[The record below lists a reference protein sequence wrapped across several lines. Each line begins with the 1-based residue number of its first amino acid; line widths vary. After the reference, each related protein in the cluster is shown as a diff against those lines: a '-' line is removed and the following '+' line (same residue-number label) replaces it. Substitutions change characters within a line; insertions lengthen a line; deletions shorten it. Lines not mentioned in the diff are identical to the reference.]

1 MEARLLSAKAFYVY
15 STESYVDVLLNA
27 FTSAQFNMN
36 ESQPLLMFRVKKVNW
51 EEKFWINSLMKA
63 EMGGEEEAV

>member
-27 FTSAQFNMN
+27 FSLAQFNTN
-36 ESQPLLMFRVKKVNW
+36 ESQPLLMFWIKKVKW
-51 EEKFWINSLMKA
+51 YEEFRYFN
-63 EMGGEEEAV
+63 EC